1 MVDPELPGAK
11 RRSVA
16 LLAPPGISGESALGG
31 LLLPTFR
38 LAGLLVVP
46 LPAHVRE
53 NSGSLNLAAELAQGL
68 LEVLSFGD
76 LNLQNSLTPSA
87 TRLAR
92 DTTSRVCIR
101 LSHVK

>member
-1 MVDPELPGAK
+1 MVVPEQPGAK

-53 NSGSLNLAAELAQGL
+53 NSGSLDLAAELAQRL

-76 LNLQNSLTPSA
+76 LNLQNSLTPSGM
-87 TRLAR
+87 RLVR
-92 DTTSRVCIR
+92 DTTSRASVPVSAI
-101 LSHVK
+101 